1 MKCFSRSLA
10 CLLVSPHWNN
20 IRTAENFDP
29 NTSLSTRTKAV
40 QGKTAMFAW
49 ELQDMHNMTKVRPRL
64 SRSRAVTHLHT
75 PMQLICTLDSLQFR
89 SQMQGIDC
97 ISTGNSSV
105 HSHSE
110 CYTVDLK
117 FWTEDN
123 DLYPSYWIGV
133 CLPKTW
139 SPQMYLAAVQHTL
152 TMRKE
157 IFIGE
162 VCNPLAP
169 HQIILTV
176 NNVAQLYFKLPQST
190 DLHFRFCNELCIVD
204 GGTKNPSKKWYMTW
218 SEKRFL

>member
-1 MKCFSRSLA
+1 
-10 CLLVSPHWNN
+10 
-20 IRTAENFDP
+20 
-29 NTSLSTRTKAV
+29 
-40 QGKTAMFAW
+40 
-49 ELQDMHNMTKVRPRL
+49 MTKVCPRP
-64 SRSRAVTHLHT
+64 SRSHAVTHLCM
-75 PMQLICTLDSLQFR
+75 PMQLICTLNLLQFR

-105 HSHSE
+105 HCHSE

-139 SPQMYLAAVQHTL
+139 SLHMYLAAIQHTL
-152 TMRKE
+152 TMQTE

-162 VCNPLAP
+162 VCNPLVP

-176 NNVAQLYFKLPQST
+176 NNVAQLYFKLPQSM
-190 DLHFRFCNELCIVD
+190 DLHFHFCNELCIID
-204 GGTKNPSKKWYMTW
+204 DGTKNPSKNDT
-218 SEKRFL
+218 